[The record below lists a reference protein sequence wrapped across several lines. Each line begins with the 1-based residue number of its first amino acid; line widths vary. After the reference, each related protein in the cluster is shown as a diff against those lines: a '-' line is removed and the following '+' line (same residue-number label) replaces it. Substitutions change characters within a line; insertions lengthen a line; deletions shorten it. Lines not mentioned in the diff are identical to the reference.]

1 MTLSTPTTLLRTL
14 GLAAAALSLA
24 GAAQAAGTEDAMLK
38 LATTSGCMTC
48 HHIEPG
54 AKGPDGMNPIGPAW
68 KDVATKYKGQKD
80 AAKQTHRHR
89 AGRLQPLREPLEG
102 QGQRLGHATQQG
114 GHHRGGRRQAGEV
127 DLGVE
132 RRRQKVSPTQHQHAC
147 QRLLV
152 GWREPVDA
160 LGAWATIAPC

>member
-80 AAKQTHRHR
+80 AAKQLTATVL
-89 AGRLQPLREPLEG
+89 AGSNPYESHWKG
-102 QGQRLGHATQQG
+102 
-114 GHHRGGRRQAGEV
+114 
-127 DLGVE
+127 
-132 RRRQKVSPTQHQHAC
+132 KVSGLAMPPNKVAITEADAGK
-147 QRLLV
+147 LV
-152 GWREPVDA
+152 KWILA
-160 LGAWATIAPC
+160 LNDGAKK